1 MIIRSDKELK
11 QYKEAGKKSTK
22 ILRQLFDACKEG
34 VTSAEIDALA
44 DKICRAEGVKPSFR
58 GVGPKN
64 NQYKW
69 ATCISVNDTVVHG
82 IPDDR
87 PFKKGDLVKVDF
99 GIIDKSGLFTDHC
112 FTKSIGEPNEEDL
125 ELMKV
130 TRKAIQAAAKK
141 AIVGNKIG
149 DLSYTMQS
157 IVEAAGFS
165 VAKEFV
171 GHGIGRGLH
180 DEPQIPAWG
189 IPHTGRSLEDGMVLC
204 VEAQVMAS
212 ENDDLYIDSDGWTVK
227 SEDGAKAA
235 MFEYMVVVKKGK
247 PVFLTPT
254 MDWPLF

>member
-1 MIIRSDKELK
+1 MIIKTDQELAAY
-11 QYKEAGKKSTK
+11 QAAGKKSTR

-44 DKICRAEGVKPSFR
+44 DELCQKEGVKASFR

-64 NQYKW
+64 NRYQW
-69 ATCISVNDTVVHG
+69 ATCISVNDTVV
-82 IPDDR
+82 
-87 PFKKGDLVKVDF
+87 
-99 GIIDKSGLFTDHC
+99 
-112 FTKSIGEPNEEDL
+112 
-125 ELMKV
+125 
-130 TRKAIQAAAKK
+130 QAAAKK
-141 AIVGNKIG
+141 AVVGNRVG
-149 DLSYTMQS
+149 DLSHTMQS
-157 IVEAAGFS
+157 IVEEAGFS

-189 IPHTGRSLEDGMVLC
+189 RANAGRPLEEGMVLC

-212 ENDDLYIDSDGWTVK
+212 ENDDLYIEDDGWTVK
-227 SEDGAKAA
+227 SEDGAKSA
-235 MFEYMVVVKKGK
+235 MFEYMVVVKRGK

>member
-1 MIIRSDKELK
+1 MIIRSDKELS
-11 QYKEAGKKSTK
+11 QYKAAGKKSMK

-34 VTSAEIDALA
+34 VTSAEVDALA
-44 DKICRAEGVKPSFR
+44 DELCKKEGVKPSFK

-64 NQYKW
+64 NQYQW

-82 IPDDR
+82 IPEDK

-99 GIIDKSGLFTDHC
+99 GIIDDSGLYTDHC
-112 FTKSIGEPNEEDL
+112 FTKSIGEPSEEDL
-125 ELMKV
+125 NLMKV
-130 TRKAIQAAAKK
+130 TRKAIQEAAKK
-141 AIVGNKIG
+141 AVVGNKIG
-149 DLSYTMQS
+149 DLSHTMQS

-165 VAKEFV
+165 VVKEFV

-189 IPHTGRSLEDGMVLC
+189 LPNSGRRLEEGMVLC

-212 ENDDLYIDSDGWTVK
+212 ENDDLYVDADGWTVK
-227 SEDGAKAA
+227 AEDGAKSA

>member
-1 MIIRSDKELK
+1 MIIKTDQELAA
-11 QYKEAGKKSTK
+11 YKEAGKKSTR

-44 DKICRAEGVKPSFR
+44 DELCQKEGVKASFR

-64 NQYKW
+64 NRYQW
-69 ATCISVNDTVVHG
+69 ATCISVNEVHG
-82 IPDDR
+82 IPQDK
-87 PFKKGDLVKVDF
+87 PFEKGDLVKVDF
-99 GIIDKSGLFTDHC
+99 GIIDQSGLYTDHC

-125 ELMKV
+125 RLMKV

-141 AIVGNKIG
+141 AVVGNRVG
-149 DLSYTMQS
+149 DLSHTMQS
-157 IVEAAGFS
+157 IVEEAGFS

-189 IPHTGRSLEDGMVLC
+189 RANAGRPLEEGMVLC

-212 ENDDLYIDSDGWTVK
+212 ENDDLYIEDDGWTVK
-227 SEDGAKAA
+227 SEDGAKSA
-235 MFEYMVVVKKGK
+235 MFEYMVVVKRGR